1 MFLQSS
7 QPVGTYYAAANPEL
21 LQPRAQLPDALEVEV
36 LVIGA
41 GFSGLHTALQ
51 LAEGGRQ
58 VCVIEASRI
67 AWAAS
72 GRNGGQAL
80 PGWSSDLG
88 PIEADLGHE
97 GALRLWQGMLW
108 AAREMRDLPQRHGFC
123 LAAPPALPRRQ
134 DPLHLQTA
142 AQHTVQGAKR
152 ASLAP
157 VVITGGSSR
166 QQGRTLRRQQRS
178 AGLRLALCRLQR
190 CC

>member
-21 LQPRAQLPDALEVEV
+21 LQPRAQLTDALEVEV

-88 PIEADLGHE
+88 PI
-97 GALRLWQGMLW
+97 
-108 AAREMRDLPQRHGFC
+108 
-123 LAAPPALPRRQ
+123 
-134 DPLHLQTA
+134 
-142 AQHTVQGAKR
+142 
-152 ASLAP
+152 
-157 VVITGGSSR
+157 
-166 QQGRTLRRQQRS
+166 
-178 AGLRLALCRLQR
+178 
-190 CC
+190 

>member
-1 MFLQSS
+1 MFLRSTE
-7 QPVGTYYAAANPEL
+7 PVGTYYAGANPEL
-21 LQPRAQLPDALEVEV
+21 IQPREALREPLECEV

-58 VCVIEASRI
+58 VCMIEASRI

-88 PIEADLGHE
+88 PIEDDLGHE

-108 AAREMRDLPQRHGFC
+108 AAHELRDLPQRHGFDC
-123 LAAPPALPRRQ
+123 DYRVGHLWTAVLKRR
-134 DPLHLQTA
+134 
-142 AQHTVQGAKR
+142 VG
-152 ASLAP
+152 SLYDWQAEANRRW
-157 VVITGGSSR
+157 GYEGSRGCSGSSR
-166 QQGRTLRRQQRS
+166 W
-178 AGLRLALCRLQR
+178 
-190 CC
+190 